1 MVRVVFTENIQRHV
15 ACPQA
20 EAEGATV
27 REVLE
32 AVFAAN
38 ARARAYVLDEQGAL
52 RRHMA
57 IIVDGRILADRGK
70 LSDPVEDGAT
80 IHVLQALS
88 GG

>member
-57 IIVDGRILADRGK
+57 IIVDGRIRAARGK